1 MSAMESL
8 LRTVLNVSGVDIEEV
23 KREVTT
29 RIAAF
34 ERNVETL
41 NNTLIQHHKKLD
53 AIETNLETLFAHLGI
68 TYIKSAPDPE
78 PTAAP
83 APAALTDQVQQ

>member
-41 NNTLIQHHKKLD
+41 NNTLIQHHAKLD
-53 AIETNLETLFAHLGI
+53 AIETNLEALFAHLGI
-68 TYIKSAPDPE
+68 TYIKSAAP
-78 PTAAP
+78 AAPP
-83 APAALTDQVQQ
+83 APAAITEQVQP